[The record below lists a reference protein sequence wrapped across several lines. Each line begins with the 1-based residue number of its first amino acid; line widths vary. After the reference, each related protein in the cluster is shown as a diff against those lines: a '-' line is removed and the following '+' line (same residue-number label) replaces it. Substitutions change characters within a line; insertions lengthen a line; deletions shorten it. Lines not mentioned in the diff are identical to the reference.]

1 MTVWS
6 IITIPDAMQRLLSLF
21 FSSRFRS
28 SLFRAGLFL
37 MAALAVP
44 PVCGASGFDGGDGSR
59 EAPYLISSPEGL
71 AALGGYCGPAH
82 RDKHFILTGDIVLKG
97 AWTPIGSSSAV
108 EDGTGAF
115 QGKLDG
121 RGHTISNVS
130 VQTDGLAHAGLFAAL
145 HEADIRD
152 IHLRNVSVSQTVRA
166 VSSAGG
172 LAAFSKGTRFLYCTV
187 EGSVSSLYEA
197 GGLVGRDGGGSTF
210 VRCGAACSVSASFF
224 AGGFLGTGHA
234 GSSLEGCYSQGRVV
248 VTRESGVEFDSFFH
262 GYGGGMAAFLPEADD
277 GVSSTFRNCFSTCT
291 VEADDEGKT
300 FTLGGFM
307 GFASCAGFMNCAASG
322 SVRILHSAK
331 GWAGGFSGDSVRCRY
346 VNCAVR
352 GVEVSV
358 YSSQDYAC
366 AGGFSGRNGLGSS
379 ENCRSVSRVAA
390 HAAAASGACT
400 AMAGGFTGYN
410 HRGGTFSRCYGAGN
424 VEGTAG
430 SYYAMAGG
438 FCGYDMGGSYTGC
451 AASGSVAGTAASV
464 YAGGILGY
472 MADSVLENNAFN
484 SASAI
489 SAHGEDI
496 SAVHRA
502 NNRNGA
508 SASVGGSGKVWNGLG
523 FSFGEDDSSPWK
535 MRQNSLPELYFESSQ
550 KAVTVFRISPEQLSL
565 GREGA
570 GGVRIDVVCEGA
582 WNVAS
587 HASWAVPETLSGHG
601 DGSFTVTAAPNN
613 SPASRSGSMEVAT
626 PEGLTRLLSII
637 QAGSPYDQW
646 KKDRFPDGTPEGQ
659 MAPDACP
666 AGDGISNLM
675 KYATGLDP
683 LKPCGSVT
691 RLTVREKEN
700 GGKCLVLEWP
710 INPQA
715 VDVEH
720 SVECSPDLETWAPVQ
735 VMETKGKT
743 EAVFEDPEPVHGGNA
758 RRFLRLKVTRQ

>member
-6 IITIPDAMQRLLSLF
+6 IITIPDAMKRFPSLLFSGNVRLFLF
-21 FSSRFRS
+21 C
-28 SLFRAGLFL
+28 AALFL
-37 MAALAVP
+37 MGSLAIS
-44 PVCGASGFDGGDGSR
+44 PVRGASGFDGGDGSR
-59 EAPYLISSPEGL
+59 ESPYLISSPEGL

-82 RDKHFILTGDIVLKG
+82 KDKHFILTGDIVLQG

-108 EDGTGAF
+108 EDGSGAF

-130 VQTDGLAHAGLFAAL
+130 VQTDDLVHAGLFAGL
-145 HEADIRD
+145 YDADIRD
-152 IHLRNVSVSQTVRA
+152 IHLRNVSISQTVRA

-172 LAAFSKGTRFLYCTV
+172 LAAFARGTRFLYCTV

-197 GGLVGRDGGGSTF
+197 GGLAGRDGGGSSF
-210 VRCGAACSVSASFF
+210 VRCGADCSVSASFF
-224 AGGFLGTGHA
+224 AGGFLGMGHA
-234 GSSLEGCYSQGRVV
+234 GSSLEGCYSKGRVV

-262 GYGGGMAAFLPEADD
+262 GYGGGMAAFLPETDD
-277 GVSSTFRNCFSTCT
+277 DVSATFRNCFSTCT
-291 VEADDEGKT
+291 VEADDESKT

-307 GFASCAGFMNCAASG
+307 GFASCAEFIDCVASG

-331 GWAGGFSGDSVRCRY
+331 GWSGGFIGDSVRCRY
-346 VNCAVR
+346 VNCAAR

-358 YSSQDYAC
+358 SSSQDYAC

-379 ENCRSVSRVAA
+379 ENCYSVSRVAA

-410 HRGGTFSRCYGAGN
+410 HRGGTFSHCYGAGN

-430 SYYAMAGG
+430 SYYAMTGG
-438 FCGYDMGGSYTGC
+438 FCGYDMGGGYTGC
-451 AASGSVAGTAASV
+451 AAAGSVAGTAVGV

-472 MADSVLENNAFN
+472 MANSILENNVFN
-484 SASAI
+484 SASSI
-489 SAHGEDI
+489 SAHGADV
-496 SAVHRA
+496 SAVHHA

-508 SASVGGSGKVWNGLG
+508 SASVDGSGNVWNGLG
-523 FSFGEDDSSPWK
+523 FSFGESDASPWK
-535 MRQNSLPELYFESSQ
+535 MAQDSLPVLYFESSQ
-550 KAVTVFRISPEQLSL
+550 KEVTIFRISPEQLSL

-570 GGVRIDVVCEGA
+570 ASVRIDVVSEGG

-587 HASWAVPETLSGHG
+587 NASWATPETFSGHG
-601 DGSFTVTAAPNN
+601 NGSFTVAFSPNN
-613 SPASRSGSMEVAT
+613 SSVSRSGSIEVAT
-626 PEGLTRLLSII
+626 PEGLIRLLSIT

-646 KKDRFPDGTPEGQ
+646 KKDRFPAGTPEEQ

-675 KYATGLDP
+675 KYATALDP

-691 RLTVREKEN
+691 RLTVREKKD
-700 GGKCLVLEWP
+700 GDSHLVLEWP
-710 INPQA
+710 VNPEA

-720 SVECSPDLETWAPVQ
+720 SVEYSPDLETWTPLQ

-743 EAVFEDPEPVHGGNA
+743 EAVFEDPESVHGSNA